1 MRSMRSSWS
10 LSEYMVPDFQT
21 LMRPVLNQ
29 GSEGEVAISD
39 VVETLAD
46 EFNLSESERNE
57 LLPSGKQTRFANRVH
72 WAKSYLK
79 QAGLVEN
86 TKRGHYRITEIG
98 KSALE
103 SGEEINRDYL
113 EQYEA
118 YQDFKSRTNQTAV
131 SSEDTKLPNTNDT
144 PDEIL
149 RAAHNQIKNALLL
162 DLLERMRDS
171 SPAFFEQIIVDLL
184 IAMGYG
190 TSKLS
195 GRLLGRSGDDGVDG
209 VINQDPLGVD
219 QVYVQA
225 KRYAETNKIGAG
237 AIRDFYGALGL
248 KDVTKGIFVT
258 TSAFS
263 ESAVQTAEKLGAR
276 IVLID
281 GVRLAELMVE
291 HRVGCRIEQTYPV
304 YGIDENYFE

>member
-1 MRSMRSSWS
+1 
-10 LSEYMVPDFQT
+10 MVPDFQT
-21 LMRPVLNQ
+21 LMKPVLVQ
-29 GSEGEVAISD
+29 GSNGEIAISD
-39 VVETLAD
+39 VVEKLAD
-46 EFNLSESERNE
+46 EFSLSEDERNE

-72 WAKSYLK
+72 WARSYLK

-86 TKRGHYRITEIG
+86 TKRGHYRITPVG
-98 KSALE
+98 KEALE
-103 SGEEINRDYL
+103 SGEKINRDFL
-113 EQYEA
+113 EKYEA
-118 YQDFKSRTNQTAV
+118 YQDFKHRTNQTAN
-131 SSEDTKLPNTNDT
+131 SLEATNIPESNDT

-149 RAAHNQIKNALLL
+149 RAAHHQIKNALLL
-162 DLLERMRDS
+162 ELLERMRS
-171 SPAFFEQIIVDLL
+171 SNPAFFEQIIVDLL

-195 GRLLGRSGDDGVDG
+195 GRLLGGAGDDGVDG

-225 KRYAETNKIGAG
+225 KRYTETNKIGAG

-263 ESAVQTAEKLGAR
+263 ESAIQTAEKLGAR

-281 GVRLAELMVE
+281 GVKLAELMVE